1 MAVFYTDS
9 GSFNDLK
16 VTGSIFISASR
27 GIALQVRS
35 SGSTIFSVSGSAGEI
50 FNISDAGSSTSLFI
64 ISSGSTNI
72 LNVDSTKAVS
82 VSGSLV
88 VTGSAYIS
96 NNVAIGTT
104 ADSGHKL
111 YISGSG
117 TSGSFNANNILYVG
131 SANIGINTTAS
142 SNWNLDV
149 AGSTGKF
156 RVGNSNFTDVFTVGV
171 GSGNQGYC
179 DMYLNGQT
187 YGLALYANP
196 QSTGYSVTS
205 NPNVGA
211 ISYSTASIGLIAGG
225 SSGAL
230 VFGTQGTEKMRV
242 HLTGD
247 VSIGLEVDN
256 KTLPGYKLNIT
267 GSGIS
272 GSLKVNN
279 TLITSGSHTI
289 LPQVSSSLNFTN
301 DTLAAA
307 GGVPLGGLYRN
318 GNAIQIRLV

>member
-111 YISGSG
+111 YISGS
-117 TSGSFNANNILYVG
+117 
-131 SANIGINTTAS
+131 
-142 SNWNLDV
+142 D
-149 AGSTGKF
+149 
-156 RVGNSNFTDVFTVGV
+156 
-171 GSGNQGYC
+171 
-179 DMYLNGQT
+179 
-187 YGLALYANP
+187 
-196 QSTGYSVTS
+196 
-205 NPNVGA
+205 
-211 ISYSTASIGLIAGG
+211 
-225 SSGAL
+225 
-230 VFGTQGTEKMRV
+230 
-242 HLTGD
+242 
-247 VSIGLEVDN
+247 
-256 KTLPGYKLNIT
+256 
-267 GSGIS
+267 IS
-272 GSLKVNN
+272 GSLNVNN
-279 TLITSGSHTI
+279 VMF
-289 LPQVSSSLNFTN
+289 VSSSNVTITGSLRVSAGITGSLQGTASFATTASHALNANLGYKQLLYVFSQIGSDAPSVPSNPSTPVFDKYIINTTGRTFTFTRISAGIYHLIAS
-301 DTLAAA
+301 DTASFLVGRTAIYLTPGHATGSSDFA
-307 GGVPLGGLYRN
+307 CSYEWGNEGKIVIYSTLKN
-318 GNAIQIRLV
+318 GTLSDSLFSNTTLDIRIY

>member
-1 MAVFYTDS
+1 MAIFYTDS

-27 GIALQVRS
+27 GIALQVKS

-96 NNVAIGTT
+96 NNVVIGTT

-117 TSGSFNANNILYVG
+117 ASGSLNVNNILYVG
-131 SANIGINTTAS
+131 NSNIGINTTAS
-142 SNWNLDV
+142 STWTLDIRD
-149 AGSTGKF
+149 STGKF
-156 RVGNSNFTDVFTVGV
+156 RVGNNNFTDVFTVGV
-171 GSGNQGYC
+171 GSGNQGYS

-187 YGLALYANP
+187 FAAALYANP
-196 QSTGYSVTS
+196 QNLSYTVNGIT
-205 NPNVGA
+205 
-211 ISYSTASIGLIAGG
+211 YSTASVGLIAGG
-225 SSGAL
+225 GSSEL
-230 VFGTQGTEKMRV
+230 VLGSANTEKIRI

-247 VSIGLEVDN
+247 VSIGTQADN
-256 KTLPGYKLNIT
+256 KTLPGYKLNVT
-267 GSGIS
+267 GSGVS
-272 GSLKVNN
+272 GSFKVNN
-279 TLITSGSHTI
+279 ILITSGSHTI
-289 LPQVSSSLNFTN
+289 LPQVSSSLNFAN
-301 DTLAAA
+301 DTAAAA